1 MSKNQF
7 LTYLKSEKRFSNNTV
22 KSYSTDLAQLESYL
36 TLSYECSLDKANFQ
50 MLRSWILNLAYTL
63 APRSINRKVT
73 TLKSFYKFLYRS
85 GKIENNPT
93 ELLSYSKISKQIPTF
108 VVEDQINNL
117 LDNLNFDEGY
127 DGILNRLIIEL
138 FYSTG
143 IRRNELINIK
153 LTDVDF
159 NQHRLKVLGKRN
171 KERFI
176 PLTKELIKVMENY
189 MQERNHVSLIDSS
202 YFLVTEKGKKLNPSF
217 VYRRVRKCL
226 SSTSSDK
233 KSPHV
238 LRHTFATHMLNNGA
252 DLNAI
257 KELLG
262 HSNLSATQIYTQ
274 NSIKELK
281 SIYTNAHPRA

>member
-7 LTYLKSEKRFSNNTV
+7 LTYLKSEKRFSKNTV

-73 TLKSFYKFLYRS
+73 TLKSFYKFLHRS

-93 ELLSYSKISKQIPTF
+93 ELLSYSKVSKQIPAF

-159 NQHRLKVLGKRN
+159 NQNRLKVLGKRN

-189 MQERNHVSLIDSS
+189 MIERNHVSLIDTS
-202 YFLVTEKGKKLNPSF
+202 YFLVTKKGKKLNPSF

-226 SSTSSDK
+226 FSTSSDK

-262 HSNLSATQIYTQ
+262 HANLSATQIYTH